1 MSPLPGRT
9 AALLVVCAA
18 ALTPAASAQPAGAAD
33 QRTATIRALEA
44 LIATGTPVHGT
55 HDAGESLQRAVDDA
69 IRTGDR
75 EVEQL
80 AVRAAAPLTARVSRP
95 VSPDDDLPSLEI
107 NALTVLSLPRPLQYS
122 AQIHASLDGGPLFH
136 AWDQKSGT
144 GAGFRVDL
152 RLGAAAARPG
162 AHHLRLRAH
171 LTFGDPERPS
181 STEVRDL
188 PELFYAIYDGRTPSL
203 VDARRFIYSPAAA
216 AASDIDPVLPGESF
230 PVWLSGILSAR
241 RAGREPAPQWVSHYC
256 SERTEEA
263 GSPPD
268 QTAICSVIY
277 FQAPGG
283 IGQVWFRT
291 ADVRVE
297 EDRIDWVPRSPA
309 RLEALIIGDSAPEY
323 PRLSMLPGLLDTDAA
338 LLPKGDVAI
347 DPSDIVITPPIPRR
361 GRASKV
367 VVTVHNRGQADL
379 HKVLVLV
386 SHGHSPTTRGTVRQF
401 VVDIP
406 AANSVNVTLDAQ
418 FPQGYGVL
426 MAMALQ
432 VTEHAPS
439 VSSTY
444 DPTPTD
450 ACAFRLVNAR
460 GAPSGYLASFG
471 DMSGCAGK

>member
-1 MSPLPGRT
+1 MSPLPVRT
-9 AALLVVCAA
+9 AALLVVCAV
-18 ALTPAASAQPAGAAD
+18 ALTPAASAQPSGAD

-44 LIATGTPVHGT
+44 LIATGTAPHGT
-55 HDAGESLQRAVDDA
+55 HDAGASLQRAVDDA
-69 IRTGDR
+69 IRAGDR
-75 EVEQL
+75 ELEQL
-80 AVRAAAPLTARVSRP
+80 AVRAAAPLTARISRP
-95 VSPDDDLPSLEI
+95 VSPLDDLPSLEI
-107 NALTVLSLPRPLQYS
+107 NAQTILSLPRPVPYS

-136 AWDQKSGT
+136 AWDQRSGS

-162 AHHLRLRAH
+162 AHHLRLRAY
-171 LTFGDPERPS
+171 LTFGDHGQPS

-216 AASDIDPVLPGESF
+216 AASDIDPVLSGESF

-241 RAGREPAPQWVSHYC
+241 RTGREPAPEWVSHYC
-256 SERTEEA
+256 SERTEVA
-263 GSPPD
+263 GALPD

-309 RLEALIIGDSAPEY
+309 RLEAIVIGDSAPEY

-347 DPSDIVITPPIPRR
+347 DPGDIVITPPIPRR
-361 GRASKV
+361 GRPSKV
-367 VVTVHNRGQADL
+367 VVTVRNRGQADL
-379 HKVLVLV
+379 RKVLVVV

-406 AANSVNVTLDAQ
+406 ASNSVNVTMDAQ

-426 MAMALQ
+426 MAIALQ
-432 VTEHAPS
+432 LTEHAPLVGS
-439 VSSTY
+439 AY
-444 DPTPTD
+444 DPTPND

-471 DMSGCAGK
+471 DLSGCPGK